1 MICTWTSDAIY
12 LVLPFSNLR
21 WHWNLS
27 KSIFNCYLHVAWHYS
42 AAGKK
47 SPNVYKSCPKR
58 ILLVKWKILTLLQ
71 KLPKMCWWF
80 GQNTCCP
87 GLWKVARSIKNRP
100 IWSHCLASFL
110 PFRFKLFD
118 LQPGCPSRRR
128 CFSRSPDRRCRCPK
142 TSPRRKSLASF
153 AAPAASRLDRPG
165 RETNSERSSGFW
177 SWRWSRWSRLSSRSA
192 TWRSTSSLRWST
204 RSDRSPAGTKTVKLI
219 LL

>member
-87 GLWKVARSIKNRP
+87 GLWKVDKSIKNCP
-100 IWSHCLASFL
+100 FWSHWVQYTCLV
-110 PFRFKLFD
+110 
-118 LQPGCPSRRR
+118 
-128 CFSRSPDRRCRCPK
+128 RCRLP
-142 TSPRRKSLASF
+142 P
-153 AAPAASRLDRPG
+153 LDDFVAVCLVL
-165 RETNSERSSGFW
+165 TI
-177 SWRWSRWSRLSSRSA
+177 
-192 TWRSTSSLRWST
+192 
-204 RSDRSPAGTKTVKLI
+204 DVLI
-219 LL
+219 